1 MILERNCKQILMEVR
16 HMKHTSPLL
25 TYYHSSPSTQDLL
38 IAKSLVSIDT
48 YGDILIIC
56 ISTQCV
62 LLYLVGF

>member
-1 MILERNCKQILMEVR
+1 MILERNRKQILMEVR
-16 HMKHTSPLL
+16 HMKHTSLL
-25 TYYHSSPSTQDLL
+25 LAYYHSSPSAQDLV
-38 IAKSLVSIDT
+38 IAKSLLSIDT